1 MLCINPFNIDEN
13 LLLFNNFDYDDYN
26 YIPGKQLT
34 EEELKKIDLLINY
47 DFENK
52 SEHEIYFIVQHNTEN
67 IFNDNE
73 SIKFNKVK
81 FEIIKQGKN
90 HYYKYEN
97 DYKLYINNYSTY
109 IELKK
114 KLFYYF
120 ENLLILLNNQIEQD
134 IKDYLNIKFFNNI
147 NKCQYYD
154 CLKWFCCLF
163 IYFFNSINNPKLN
176 LNKINY
182 KDFRKYILNHKKI
195 MFYDIMKNI
204 LIDFKKID
212 YKYKYYEEVKAHLNF
227 CLYHIVNHYY
237 LLP

>member
-1 MLCINPFNIDEN
+1 M
-13 LLLFNNFDYDDYN
+13 FNNTFEENVEFNDYN
-26 YIPGKQLT
+26 YIRGKLLT
-34 EEELKKIDLLINY
+34 EEELNKIDLLINY
-47 DFENK
+47 NFHNK
-52 SEHEIYFIVQHNTEN
+52 TEHEIYFIVQNNTEN

-73 SIKFNKVK
+73 LIKFNKVK

-97 DYKLYINNYSTY
+97 DDKLYINNYSSY

-114 KLFYYF
+114 ILFSHF
-120 ENLLILLNNQIEQD
+120 ENLLFLINNNIDDD

-147 NKCQYYD
+147 NKCRYYD
-154 CLKWFCCLF
+154 CLRWFCCLF
-163 IYFFNSINNPKLN
+163 IYCFNSINNTNLN

-182 KDFRKYILNHKKI
+182 KDFRKYILNFHKKKA
-195 MFYDIMKNI
+195 FYDIMKNI

>member
-1 MLCINPFNIDEN
+1 M
-13 LLLFNNFDYDDYN
+13 FNNTFEENVEFNDYN
-26 YIPGKQLT
+26 YIRGKPLT
-34 EEELKKIDLLINY
+34 EEELNKIDLLINY
-47 DFENK
+47 KFENK
-52 SEHEIYFIVQHNTEN
+52 TEHEIYFIVQHNTEN

-73 SIKFNKVK
+73 LIKFNKVK

-97 DYKLYINNYSTY
+97 DDKLYINNYSSY

-114 KLFYYF
+114 ILFSHF
-120 ENLLILLNNQIEQD
+120 ENLLFLINNNIDDD

-147 NKCQYYD
+147 NKCRYYD
-154 CLKWFCCLF
+154 FLRWFCCLF
-163 IYFFNSINNPKLN
+163 IYWFNSINNTNLN

-182 KDFRKYILNHKKI
+182 KDFRKYILNFHKKKA
-195 MFYDIMKNI
+195 FYDIMKNM
-204 LIDFKKID
+204 LIDFKNIN
-212 YKYKYYEEVKAHLNF
+212 YKFKYYEEVKTHLNF